1 MTSASYA
8 IESVKQQTS
17 YKPGLQAGIGLK
29 VEFDTRLFFAPA
41 IYYSMKGYKAS
52 FKGISF
58 PPDSAALD
66 NNTSFHSVETA
77 FLLQYDFSDK
87 PGHFF
92 IKGGPSLDFQ
102 LFGREK
108 FNTPSGP
115 VKRATPFGYD
125 KYGHYLANLILQL
138 GYELKN
144 DFFIYGHYS
153 QGVTDVNNADAG
165 PRIRHRAIGISF
177 GKFLR
182 SKKIVVNTSNK
193 E

>member
-1 MTSASYA
+1 M
-8 IESVKQQTS
+8 
-17 YKPGLQAGIGLK
+17 
-29 VEFDTRLFFAPA
+29 
-41 IYYSMKGYKAS
+41 
-52 FKGISF
+52 
-58 PPDSAALD
+58 
-66 NNTSFHSVETA
+66 
-77 FLLQYDFSDK
+77 QYDFSDK